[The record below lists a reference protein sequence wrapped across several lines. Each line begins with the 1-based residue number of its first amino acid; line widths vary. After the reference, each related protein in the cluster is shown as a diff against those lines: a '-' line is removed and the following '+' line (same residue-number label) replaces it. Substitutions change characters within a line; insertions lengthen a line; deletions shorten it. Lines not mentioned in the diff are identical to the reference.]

1 MNAFNRIFTI
11 VILAALLVVGV
22 FVLITP
28 AGFLG
33 LMHAIA
39 DWFRGTVFAAYS
51 DTGRILVRLILALI
65 WAALLGV
72 LIWLEVRR
80 PGSRDIEIARY
91 TGGSAIRISTDA
103 VQDKV
108 KEQIDAISGVLDARV
123 RATGR
128 NRAVELKL
136 DVVVIKDLD
145 LVAKAEEIAAVT
157 RQVVQDQLGL
167 KLAGKPQVAIRAKTG
182 KAGSLQPT
190 PDALPAPLHAA
201 DEAPAPPLPA
211 AMPVPAPIEPEATAS
226 GLFDDRG
233 QTQFDDQTDSQRVT

>member
-1 MNAFNRIFTI
+1 MNAFNRIFAT
-11 VILAALLVVGV
+11 VILATSLVVGV

-28 AGFLG
+28 AGFLS
-33 LMHAIA
+33 LMHTIA

-91 TGGSAIRISTDA
+91 TGGSAIRISADA

-167 KLAGKPQVAIRAKTG
+167 KLAGKPQVAIRAKAG
-182 KAGSLQPT
+182 KAGALQPAS
-190 PDALPAPLHAA
+190 DAPPAPLHAA
-201 DEAPAPPLPA
+201 DEAPALPLPA
-211 AMPVPAPIEPEATAS
+211 TVPAPAPIEPEATAS
-226 GLFDDRG
+226 ELFDDHS
-233 QTQFDDQTDSQRVT
+233 QTQRDDQTDSQRVT